1 MLMQETYLLFM
12 VIRLKKI
19 TLLLM
24 IILFSFLNSKA
35 NDNLFSLEIANNFL
49 KYEDKNLLLTS
60 KEILIADLYTNKQYT
75 IRADE
80 YNNMYEFLLNYNKRQ
95 SISMDQLKEIIYI
108 SQNRIIKY
116 DPSDVNSL
124 KEKRDIVPSDVIF
137 LLR

>member
-108 SQNRIIKY
+108 SQNSIIKY

>member
-1 MLMQETYLLFM
+1 M

-108 SQNRIIKY
+108 SQNSIIKY